1 MKHHNFIDQ
10 QLHEVLWSISY
21 CQTYQRFTHSTNI
34 HWNLSLMLL
43 TELLM
48 KSQKV
53 WVTKKRCMKLTKM
66 VMLLFLKLRRERKTK
81 RKPKWLKVNL
91 NKLRK
96 KHQLNKPSQLL
107 RVKTTNHQ
115 LRVRQSHKV
124 QNQSQPNKVKELPK
138 NNNKMIMA
146 QMTSNNHYPQDHLRA
161 E

>member
-1 MKHHNFIDQ
+1 
-10 QLHEVLWSISY
+10 
-21 CQTYQRFTHSTNI
+21 
-34 HWNLSLMLL
+34 MLL

-96 KHQLNKPSQLL
+96 KPLLNKPSQLL

-115 LRVRQSHKV
+115 LRVRPSHKV